1 VSAPTAKRQPIPFG
15 KYLLLDR
22 VNIGGMAEV
31 WRAKIFGTGGTSRL
45 VAIKRILPNIAE
57 DEDFIAMFI
66 DEAKITVQ
74 LHHLNIAKIE
84 ELAHQMNSYFI
95 VMEYVSGRDLRA
107 LFDRC
112 RKNGEPAPVALA
124 CFVLAQAAEGLAYAH
139 RAKDHQG
146 REMDIVHRD
155 VSPQNVL
162 VSYAGEVKVID
173 FGIAKAA
180 NKATRT
186 QAGILK
192 GKFGYMSP
200 EQIRGLPIDR
210 RSDVFALGVCLFEV
224 LTGERLFVGE
234 SDFSVLEKVRKVEML
249 PPSYF
254 NKKISAALE
263 KIVLRALAK
272 ETSDRY
278 QHANELAADLRSF
291 MVAEGHAN
299 FGQADLSAFMQRAF
313 AEEYEREQSRLAEYK
328 DLQAPE
334 SMLAAS
340 PAVEV
345 LAAPDSPET
354 TGVGGNIAAT
364 MPAEIGRAPLEADT
378 HAPEAAAALS
388 ESAASK
394 KTAQGLMKSSP
405 SAPPAPP
412 KPDPSP
418 PSVTTSQWQ
427 AEEATVFDMALLGE
441 VRPPREPPAAP
452 AITPPAQASAMTIP
466 VPRASALSTMPKR
479 LRNLESVPS
488 PPVLHR
494 AESQPHLKDSDSTPV
509 PGEIQRIAEQ
519 VRLMNPDT
527 AHQLPHVSPALASKR
542 TIIVSPQKSVRNEP
556 LAQEA
561 SEPEAEASNPDIEAP
576 SQESPALEERPASRW
591 PMVLALM
598 SLLSLVLAAGAFVVF
613 RPVPKG
619 LLVIEIPEELS
630 GQATLN
636 VNGVN
641 ITDSKGK
648 LLTDWPHIEPVPA
661 GKVTVKL
668 AAPGYETLIETLTV
682 PEGNEPTSL
691 TKPFKKKVAP

>member
-66 DEAKITVQ
+66 DEAKIMVQ

-84 ELAHQMNSYFI
+84 ELAHQMDSYFI

-107 LFDRC
+107 VFERC
-112 RKNGEPAPVALA
+112 RKNGEPAPVALT

-155 VSPQNVL
+155 VSPQNML

-200 EQIRGLPIDR
+200 EQIRGLPIDC
-210 RSDVFALGVCLFEV
+210 RSDIFALGVCLFEV

-254 NKKISAALE
+254 NKKISEPLE
-263 KIVLRALAK
+263 KIVLKALAK

-278 QHANELAADLRSF
+278 QHADELAADLRSF

-299 FGQADLSAFMQRAF
+299 FCQADLSAFMHRAF
-313 AEEYEREQSRLAEYK
+313 AEEFEREQSRLAECK

-334 SMLAAS
+334 SVLAAS

-345 LAAPDSPET
+345 LAAPDSLENTAVGENAGT
-354 TGVGGNIAAT
+354 TGPASTDRSFSGVGSNATAADV
-364 MPAEIGRAPLEADT
+364 PHVEPV
-378 HAPEAAAALS
+378 AA
-388 ESAASK
+388 K
-394 KTAQGLMKSSP
+394 QTAQGFLKSSP
-405 SAPPAPP
+405 SSPASPNLE
-412 KPDPSP
+412 PSQ
-418 PSVTTSQWQ
+418 PSLTASQWQ
-427 AEEATVFDMALLGE
+427 AEEATVFDMALLGD
-441 VRPPREPPAAP
+441 VRPPREPPVAP
-452 AITPPAQASAMTIP
+452 AITPPAAGPAMAIP
-466 VPRASALSTMPKR
+466 APRASALSTMPKR
-479 LRNLESVPS
+479 LRSLETAPS

-494 AESQPHLKDSDSTPV
+494 AASEPRLNDSDSTPI
-509 PGEIQRIAEQ
+509 PGEIQRIAER

-527 AHQLPHVSPALASKR
+527 PQQLPLVSLAK
-542 TIIVSPQKSVRNEP
+542 TIITSPHKSARNKSI
-556 LAQEA
+556 ADEA
-561 SEPEAEASNPDIEAP
+561 SEPAAEASHPDREEP
-576 SQESPALEERPASRW
+576 SHQAPALEERASSRW

-598 SLLSLVLAAGAFVVF
+598 TLLLLVLAAGAFVVS
-613 RPVPKG
+613 RPAPKG
-619 LLVIEIPEELS
+619 LLVVEIPEDLS

-636 VNGVN
+636 VNGIN
-641 ITDSKGK
+641 ITDSNGK

-661 GKVTVKL
+661 GTVTVKL

-691 TKPFKKKVAP
+691 TKPFKKKIAP